1 MVILGYHYILE
12 NFPKN
17 VGGFRWKS
25 AVYSTNYW
33 PKETRF
39 QCKKHPLRRKVLF
52 APETRCSTSKKFQRK
67 PPIISTKVF
76 GAWTTP
82 GLTVPF
88 SGKKDG
94 EFDLFFGF
102 VEGKWHFPE
111 FFFAVCH
118 IFFWL
123 NSFSHSF
130 PGFHFRAFNGRGAIE
145 PLGVAWFSRVVT
157 WEFRKQKMQQKRGET
172 FTCSW
177 VILSVWEYLFIGE
190 VFVLRS
196 PLTHFDTESNIIIE
210 PNAQV
215 TRRSFRNLNCWD
227 FFPRKIWEKG
237 SNWTRRWK
245 RWYIN
250 WRTHDTIIIVWDAPH
265 CQ

>member
-1 MVILGYHYILE
+1 MLE
-12 NFPKN
+12 VFAENRQFTAQITDQRRLDSSAKNTLFGEKFFLHQKPGAVHQEIFSANHPSYQQRFLVRGLHQVLPYLFPGKRMGN
-17 VGGFRWKS
+17 SIYFLVS
-25 AVYSTNYW
+25 L
-33 PKETRF
+33 KENGIF
-39 QCKKHPLRRKVLF
+39 Q
-52 APETRCSTSKKFQRK
+52 S
-67 PPIISTKVF
+67 
-76 GAWTTP
+76 
-82 GLTVPF
+82 
-88 SGKKDG
+88 
-94 EFDLFFGF
+94 
-102 VEGKWHFPE
+102 

-145 PLGVAWFSRVVT
+145 PLGVAWFGRVVT